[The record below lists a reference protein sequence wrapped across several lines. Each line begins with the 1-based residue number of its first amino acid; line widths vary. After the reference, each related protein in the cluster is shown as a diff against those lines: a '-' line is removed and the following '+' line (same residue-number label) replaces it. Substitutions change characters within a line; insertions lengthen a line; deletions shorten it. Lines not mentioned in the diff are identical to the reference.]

1 MLMQCENWRRMMMLP
16 AGYPA
21 EPEKRPAAEGYLLF
35 VARCAEWNEFNTRS
49 RRYLSLLQHARRGAR
64 GHASG
69 HRSQTILAAE
79 EIAAHGEAR
88 VALGIDEEFVR
99 RYIIELSVLHCGQL
113 QAAKVLEHI
122 ERLLL
127 WRRGCN
133 K

>member
-1 MLMQCENWRRMMMLP
+1 MMMLP

-35 VARCAEWNEFNTRS
+35 VARCAEWNKFNTRS

-64 GHASG
+64 GHACG
-69 HRSQTILAAE
+69 HRSLTILAAE

-88 VALGIDEEFVR
+88 VALGIGDEFVR
-99 RYIIELSVLHCGQL
+99 RYITQFSVLHDSQFQITKILGY
-113 QAAKVLEHI
+113 V

-127 WRRGCN
+127 WSRGCN